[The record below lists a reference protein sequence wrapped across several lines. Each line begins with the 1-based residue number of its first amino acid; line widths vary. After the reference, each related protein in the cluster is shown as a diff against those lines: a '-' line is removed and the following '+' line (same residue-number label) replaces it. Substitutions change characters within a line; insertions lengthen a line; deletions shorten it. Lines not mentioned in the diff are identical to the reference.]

1 MNPKAFTKINTP
13 YAELPWY
20 RKRWFL
26 LISLLLFTPIAVV
39 VALTGDV
46 YAQAKG
52 QSYVFTDRQRNQILY
67 MAAIFFVVGI
77 VSALVR
83 S

>member
-20 RKRWFL
+20 RRRWFIL
-26 LISLLLFTPIAVV
+26 LSLLLFTPVAVV

-46 YAQAKG
+46 YAQSKG
-52 QSYVFTDRQRNQILY
+52 QTYVFTDRQRNQILY
-67 MAAIFFVVGI
+67 LAAMFFFVGI
-77 VSALVR
+77 VSALGR
-83 S
+83 G

>member
-46 YAQAKG
+46 YAQSKG